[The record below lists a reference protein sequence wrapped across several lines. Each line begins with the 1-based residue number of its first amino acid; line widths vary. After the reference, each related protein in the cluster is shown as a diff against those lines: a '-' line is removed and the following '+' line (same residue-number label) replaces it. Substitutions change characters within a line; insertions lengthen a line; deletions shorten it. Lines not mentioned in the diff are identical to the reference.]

1 MDRQTKTDLL
11 FRYVADLED
20 VHGSVTNAEEKGDK
34 LFKEM
39 REFVKQFFDDHSDE
53 PATIWGNGSH
63 WSKGEIEAY
72 LKEHYATK
80 DTDEIADELGM
91 SPDQVRS
98 KAWYMGLKKPKNDKA
113 VIRAFIIENHK
124 TMSRNEMAEALGI
137 TYAGICYYLK
147 RLKAEGKVSNP
158 FSPRDVGQAKW
169 TKEEEDYL
177 AKSYPSTSI
186 NEMAKALGR
195 TDNSVRS
202 KAHSMGLKKK

>member
-1 MDRQTKTDLL
+1 MDRATKNKILI
-11 FRYVADLED
+11 RYVTTLED
-20 VHGSVTNAEEKGDK
+20 KHGSVTIAEENGDK
-34 LFKEM
+34 QFKEM
-39 REFVKQFFDDHSDE
+39 REFVKQFFDDRSDE
-53 PATIWGNGSH
+53 PATIWGNGRY
-63 WSKGEIEAY
+63 WSEEEVKAY

-113 VIRAFIIENHK
+113 LITAFIIENHK

-137 TYAGICYYLK
+137 TYAGVCYYLK
-147 RLKAEGKVSNP
+147 ILKDEGKVSNP

-202 KAHSMGLKKK
+202 KAHSMGIKKK